1 MGVAEQEEKM
11 KNIDVIWWNGARGMW
26 DQALLIAAIEGKL
39 VENTV
44 RYVEHYKWHEPSVIP
59 ESGGGILVVPGATE
73 DVAAVKAFVDKMK
86 WCVLVITSDEVNLFP
101 LAEFKGRNRIIW
113 RQHPVPQRGGFEADR
128 VFPTG
133 WRPDTLATI
142 QALPPTDKDLMWAF
156 LGQVNNPDRLLCS
169 MELDEIPGGVK
180 HTTGGFA
187 KGIDY
192 PQYIQTLRRAK
203 LAPSPAGN
211 HNTDCFRIFEALE
224 CGTLPVVA
232 IRPDTH
238 PKGFNYW
245 AEMTG
250 GRVPFPLVSHW
261 NEFRDVV
268 KTYQDEAAWEIDR
281 DNAVKWWEGY
291 KRKMAQ
297 SLEAD
302 ALALEGAC

>member
-1 MGVAEQEEKM
+1 M

-26 DQALLIAAIEGKL
+26 DQALLIAAIEGRL
-39 VENTV
+39 IENTV

-59 ESGGGILVVPGATE
+59 ESGGGILIVPGATE
-73 DVAAVKAFVDKMK
+73 DVQAVKAFVDKMK

-101 LAEFKGRNRIIW
+101 LAEFKKLNRIIW

-133 WRPDTLATI
+133 WRPDTLSTI
-142 QALPPTDKDLMWAF
+142 QASPPTDKDLMWAF
-156 LGQVNNPDRLLCS
+156 LGQVNNPDRDRCYKSLTS
-169 MELDEIPGGVK
+169 MGGDVNYILNV
-180 HTTGGFA
+180 TDGFA
-187 KGIDY
+187 KGMDY
-192 PQYIQTLRRAK
+192 PNYIHTLRRSK
-203 LAPSPAGN
+203 LAPSPAGI

-238 PKGFNYW
+238 PPKFNYW
-245 AEMTG
+245 SEMTG

-268 KTYQDEAAWEIDR
+268 KTYQEDEAAWEIDR
-281 DNAVKWWEGY
+281 DNAVKWWDGY
-291 KRKMAQ
+291 KKQFAQ
-297 SLEAD
+297 TLEAD
-302 ALALEGAC
+302 ALRLESSC